1 MASGR
6 VDLILSPVPA
16 DVVYLTANGLGDDK
30 HDLHAIG
37 AGARVVLRHGSLRHT
52 VTVQFREDGES
63 FANYLELN
71 ARLAG
76 RLRLRDSRR
85 YRFDYNERTKVLSVA
100 PSPVSSAR
108 ASAMS
113 SARLNPNTV
122 HIGYELSSVLGMP
135 ERRRMPVQLR
145 IGQRTA
151 KFAVF
156 TPSNLLDRT
165 IRFAPA
171 ALRSLKLTAG
181 TPLALS
187 YNQNTQTLTI
197 AWATEKP
204 APAADKGTGDA

>member
-16 DVVYLTANGLGDDK
+16 DVVYVTANGLGDDK
-30 HDLHAIG
+30 HDLYAIG
-37 AGARVVLRHGSLRHT
+37 AGTRVILRHGSLRQA

-63 FANYLELN
+63 FANYIELN

-76 RLRLRDSRR
+76 KLRLRASRR
-85 YRFDYNERTKVLSVA
+85 YRFDYNERTKVLTVA
-100 PSPVSSAR
+100 PSPVSTAR
-108 ASAMS
+108 ASAMNS
-113 SARLNPNTV
+113 NRLDSNTV
-122 HIGYELSSVLGMP
+122 HIGYELSSALGMP
-135 ERRRMPVQLR
+135 ERRRMPVLLR
-145 IGQRTA
+145 IGQRTL
-151 KFAVF
+151 KFAVL

-171 ALRSLKLTAG
+171 ALRVLKLTAG
-181 TPLALS
+181 TPLALT

-197 AWATEKP
+197 AMATGRQ